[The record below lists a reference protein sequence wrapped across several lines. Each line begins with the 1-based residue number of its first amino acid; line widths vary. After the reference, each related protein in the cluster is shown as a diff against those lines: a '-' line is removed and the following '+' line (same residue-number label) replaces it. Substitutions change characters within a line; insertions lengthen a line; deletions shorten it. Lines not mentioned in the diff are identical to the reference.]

1 MLRYYKLNILLL
13 VDSAEELD
21 DEGDRGFEDGSFENM
36 IQSKMISNKL
46 MTQSTI
52 ILTIGGRSSRS
63 RIMSSNERLEISINE

>member
-1 MLRYYKLNILLL
+1 MSPPEEDNSNCHGRRSVLRYYKLNILLL

-46 MTQSTI
+46 I
-52 ILTIGGRSSRS
+52 RSSS
-63 RIMSSNERLEISINE
+63 QSEVGAAGAG